1 MAMHPPASP
10 NYLYECREAL
20 SAEQA
25 RSLSATN
32 NWAHVNRE
40 QVHAD
45 WDALYKELAPLI
57 GRRAPDSV
65 EVQALIRRHY
75 SLVSRFYVPSRDAYI
90 GMSLFYGENQAMR
103 SFHDSH
109 HSSMVD
115 FLAEA
120 IPVFA
125 RKHLSC
131 LFVPQSLK
139 SGSSPADGDS

>member
-1 MAMHPPASP
+1 MHLPASP
-10 NYLYECREAL
+10 NYLSECRQAL

-25 RSLSATN
+25 RSLSVTN

-57 GRRAPDSV
+57 GRLAPESV
-65 EVQALIRRHY
+65 EVQALIGRHY
-75 SLVSRFYVPSRDAYI
+75 SLVSRFYVPSREAYI
-90 GMSLFYGENQAMR
+90 GMSLFYGENQAMK

-109 HSSMVD
+109 HISMVD

-120 IPVFA
+120 IPIFA
-125 RKHLSC
+125 RKNL
-131 LFVPQSLK
+131 
-139 SGSSPADGDS
+139 

>member
-1 MAMHPPASP
+1 MAMHPTTSP
-10 NYLYECREAL
+10 NYLFECRQAL

-25 RSLSATN
+25 RSLSETN
-32 NWAHVNRE
+32 NWAHVNRQ

-57 GRRAPDSV
+57 GRLAPESV
-65 EVQALIRRHY
+65 GVQALIGRHY
-75 SLVSRFYVPSRDAYI
+75 SLVSRFYIPSRQAYI
-90 GMSLFYGENQAMR
+90 GMSLFYAENEAMK

-109 HSSMVD
+109 HIGMVN

-125 RKHLSC
+125 RKHL
-131 LFVPQSLK
+131 
-139 SGSSPADGDS
+139 